1 MTLTQL
7 IADQYDIDCNS
18 EDEVEQVEAV
28 LKKHKLRDMDLF
40 VGGTV
45 VWLYNSHGYATNNKL
60 SSIDKTISA
69 TDFLKL
75 NL

>member
-18 EDEVEQVEAV
+18 EDEVKQVVRV
-28 LKKHKLRDMDLF
+28 LKRHKVTENMIGN
-40 VGGTV
+40 GGTV
-45 VWLYNSHGYATNNKL
+45 VWLYRSWQYTITDTL
-60 SSIDKTISA
+60 SVIDNVISG

-75 NL
+75 EI